1 MKFIIHVTI
10 SFKNKAS
17 SSLQS
22 FQAEHKRQLLSLSF
36 QIKLGFFSFF
46 HPGHTLGSHSALR
59 TFLPQLHSTHNPT
72 LVAADLTVQ
81 SIVGRY
87 PNQPGSHTVP
97 GKISTCAQHYWNTLQ
112 CTNLDLPKQ
121 VAPSKEP
128 CARPSLAVQLQE
140 RSVLL
145 SREGCAGLQLT
156 EPARDPASL
165 EGIPLQSGAKMFAT
179 GLGHGADRQQLHTA
193 PMTPPAP
200 HLPQP
205 SPATGTSLS
214 PNRAL
219 LALHPCKT
227 HQTRNALD
235 FLDMPRSPPQ
245 SLLSR
250 SGTFPVPRSTKEP
263 LCTCSVATSPASPGI
278 WQAVPLTTLMEI
290 PGKQAVSQIPLT
302 VSGRKHVWGKS
313 DVW

>member
-36 QIKLGFFSFF
+36 QIKLRFFSFF
-46 HPGHTLGSHSALR
+46 HPGHILGSHSALR
-59 TFLPQLHSTHNPT
+59 TFLPQLYSTHNPT

-128 CARPSLAVQLQE
+128 CAPPSLAVQLQE

-145 SREGCAGLQLT
+145 SQEGCAGLQLT
-156 EPARDPASL
+156 GPARDPASL

-179 GLGHGADRQQLHTA
+179 GLGHGADRQQLRTA
-193 PMTPPAP
+193 PME
-200 HLPQP
+200 LPQLPTSP
-205 SPATGTSLS
+205 SPALPLAQASLQTERCLPYTPARHITRGMLWISWTCPGRPHRVCSAGLAHFLCLVAPKS
-214 PNRAL
+214 PSV
-219 LALHPCKT
+219 LALWPLL
-227 HQTRNALD
+227 Q
-235 FLDMPRSPPQ
+235 PPQ
-245 SLLSR
+245 V
-250 SGTFPVPRSTKEP
+250 F
-263 LCTCSVATSPASPGI
+263 
-278 WQAVPLTTLMEI
+278 
-290 PGKQAVSQIPLT
+290 
-302 VSGRKHVWGKS
+302 GRLFL
-313 DVW
+313 